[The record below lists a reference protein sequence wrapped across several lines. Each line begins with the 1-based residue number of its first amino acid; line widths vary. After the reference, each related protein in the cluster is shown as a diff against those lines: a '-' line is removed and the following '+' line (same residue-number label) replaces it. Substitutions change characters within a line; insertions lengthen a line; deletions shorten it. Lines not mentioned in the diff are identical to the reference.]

1 MPDRVNVSVRARV
14 KGKHTQLLKDK
25 VALVTGSSRG
35 IGAGIVRLF
44 AQHGAKVA
52 VHGRDVSA
60 LAAVHAEIDGNGG
73 RAIHVTADTTK
84 LNEIEAMRRQI
95 EQQLGPV
102 DILIANAGGNYAMPG
117 PLETI
122 GEDVWR
128 LSIDGNLTATFLS
141 LKSFLPG
148 MKKRRRGSIVT
159 ISSAAARRAHPS
171 TPIPYAAA
179 KAGII
184 MMTQHLA
191 TQVGP
196 FNIRANCIAPE
207 TILTENN
214 RKRILEAQQAM
225 LAEAHPLRRL
235 GTVEDVAQAA
245 LYLVSDNAGWVT
257 GVVLDVAG
265 GAVML

>member
-1 MPDRVNVSVRARV
+1 M
-14 KGKHTQLLKDK
+14 GTFKDK

-35 IGAGIVRLF
+35 IGAGIARLF

-52 VHGRDVSA
+52 IHGRDRPA
-60 LAAVHAEIDGNGG
+60 LAAVHAEIESNGG
-73 RAIHVTADTTK
+73 RAIHVTADTTN
-84 LNEIEAMRRQI
+84 LDEVEAMRRQI
-95 EQQLGPV
+95 EQQLGPLDV
-102 DILIANAGGNYAMPG
+102 LVANAGGNDTMPG
-117 PLETI
+117 PLENI
-122 GEDVWR
+122 SEDGWR

-148 MKKRRRGSIVT
+148 MKERRRGSIVT
-159 ISSAAARRAHPS
+159 ISSAAVRRPHPG

-184 MMTQHLA
+184 MMTRHLA

-196 FNIRANCIAPE
+196 FNIRVNCITPE
-207 TILTENN
+207 TILTEGN
-214 RKRILEAQQAM
+214 RERIPEAQQVT
-225 LAEAHPLRRL
+225 LAEAHPLHRL

-245 LYLVSDNAGWVT
+245 LYLASDSAAWIT
-257 GVVLDVAG
+257 GIVLDVAG